1 MDDFIHLGIKLSS
14 FIFTFR
20 HLQLSFLVHH
30 RQRTQVKTM
39 PGDIWTKHKIYCFL
53 YLIKNFTLKMPWS
66 TSPIDH

>member
-30 RQRTQVKTM
+30 RQRTQVKTLQYL
-39 PGDIWTKHKIYCFL
+39 DKTQNLLFL
-53 YLIKNFTLKMPWS
+53 YLIKILL
-66 TSPIDH
+66 